1 MHVEMNAIAH
11 ASAVPASGPQLDNRR
26 IAAALI
32 DLAIV
37 VGGAFVIGL
46 AAGLSGVGEGG
57 AGLTAVVLAWALYYY
72 FACES
77 SGGQTLGKKAMKLR
91 VVRLDGG
98 TAGMGDIG
106 VRTILRLIDGLFLY
120 LVGLVVMLAT
130 GKRRGRLGDLA
141 ARTKIVSADA
151 AALPAGPVP
160 AAAPTVTQTLSL
172 PSYGPAPVTVPVAP
186 VPGPESL
193 AAPEMRPFDP
203 VAPPAVELAPEP
215 VVEVVELAPEPVV
228 EVVELAP
235 EPVVEV
241 VEVAPEPVVEV
252 VEVAPE
258 PVVEVVEL
266 APEPVVEVVELAP
279 EPVVEVVELAP
290 EPVVE
295 VVEVAPEPVVEV
307 VEAAPEPLVEA
318 DPEPVVEAYPDP
330 VVKVMPAFAFEPE
343 PAVEVA
349 PAFALEPVMEA
360 EPVVEPEPVVE
371 VRAVPLFGAVEPVDE
386 PVSPS
391 APEPEPEEED
401 EPQVVVRS
409 FETVSAIDLIM
420 AEDEPDEDPPGEDS
434 PPASI

>member
-37 VGGAFVIGL
+37 VGGALVIGL

-91 VVRLDGG
+91 VVRMDGG

-151 AALPAGPVP
+151 SALPASPVL

-172 PSYGPAPVTVPVAP
+172 PSYGPAAVTEPVAP
-186 VPGPESL
+186 
-193 AAPEMRPFDP
+193 RP
-203 VAPPAVELAPEP
+203 
-215 VVEVVELAPEPVV
+215 
-228 EVVELAP
+228 
-235 EPVVEV
+235 
-241 VEVAPEPVVEV
+241 
-252 VEVAPE
+252 
-258 PVVEVVEL
+258 
-266 APEPVVEVVELAP
+266 
-279 EPVVEVVELAP
+279 
-290 EPVVE
+290 
-295 VVEVAPEPVVEV
+295 
-307 VEAAPEPLVEA
+307 
-318 DPEPVVEAYPDP
+318 
-330 VVKVMPAFAFEPE
+330 
-343 PAVEVA
+343 
-349 PAFALEPVMEA
+349 
-360 EPVVEPEPVVE
+360 
-371 VRAVPLFGAVEPVDE
+371 R
-386 PVSPS
+386 
-391 APEPEPEEED
+391 
-401 EPQVVVRS
+401 
-409 FETVSAIDLIM
+409 
-420 AEDEPDEDPPGEDS
+420 PGEPGRARDA
-434 PPASI
+434 PVRPRRAAGCRACAGAGRRA

>member
-1 MHVEMNAIAH
+1 MNAIAH

-91 VVRLDGG
+91 VVRMDGG

-151 AALPAGPVP
+151 AALPASPGPV
-160 AAAPTVTQTLSL
+160 AAPTVTQTLSL

-186 VPGPESL
+186 APGPESL

-215 VVEVVELAPEPVV
+215 VVEV
-228 EVVELAP
+228 AP

-258 PVVEVVEL
+258 PVVEV
-266 APEPVVEVVELAP
+266 
-279 EPVVEVVELAP
+279 
-290 EPVVE
+290 
-295 VVEVAPEPVVEV
+295 
-307 VEAAPEPLVEA
+307 
-318 DPEPVVEAYPDP
+318 
-330 VVKVMPAFAFEPE
+330 
-343 PAVEVA
+343 A
-349 PAFALEPVMEA
+349 PAFALEPVTEA
-360 EPVVEPEPVVE
+360 EPAVEPEPVVE

-386 PVSPS
+386 PVSSS
-391 APEPEPEEED
+391 APEPEPEEKD
-401 EPQVVVRS
+401 EPQVVVKS

-434 PPASI
+434 RPASI

>member
-91 VVRLDGG
+91 VVRMDGG

-151 AALPAGPVP
+151 SALPASPVL
-160 AAAPTVTQTLSL
+160 AAAPTATQTLSL
-172 PSYGPAPVTVPVAP
+172 PSYGPAAVTEPVAP

-203 VAPPAVELAPEP
+203 VAPPA
-215 VVEVVELAPEPVV
+215 
-228 EVVELAP
+228 VELAP

-266 APEPVVEVVELAP
+266 APEPVVEVVEVAP
-279 EPVVEVVELAP
+279 EPVVEVVEVAPEPVVEVVEVAP

-307 VEAAPEPLVEA
+307 VEAAPEPVVEA

-330 VVKVMPAFAFEPE
+330 VIQVMPAFAFEPE
-343 PAVEVA
+343 PVVEVA
-349 PAFALEPVMEA
+349 PAFAFEPVTEA

-371 VRAVPLFGAVEPVDE
+371 VRAVPLFGVVEPVDE
-386 PVSPS
+386 PVSPQAP
-391 APEPEPEEED
+391 APESEQED
-401 EPQVVVRS
+401 EPQVVIKS

-420 AEDEPDEDPPGEDS
+420 GEDEPDEDPPGDDS
-434 PPASI
+434 RPASI

>member
-91 VVRLDGG
+91 VVRMDGG

-151 AALPAGPVP
+151 SALPASPVL

-172 PSYGPAPVTVPVAP
+172 PSYGPAAVTEPVAP

-215 VVEVVELAPEPVV
+215 VGRGELRRSRS
-228 EVVELAP
+228 EL
-235 EPVVEV
+235 
-241 VEVAPEPVVEV
+241 
-252 VEVAPE
+252 
-258 PVVEVVEL
+258 
-266 APEPVVEVVELAP
+266 
-279 EPVVEVVELAP
+279 
-290 EPVVE
+290 
-295 VVEVAPEPVVEV
+295 
-307 VEAAPEPLVEA
+307 
-318 DPEPVVEAYPDP
+318 
-330 VVKVMPAFAFEPE
+330 
-343 PAVEVA
+343 
-349 PAFALEPVMEA
+349 
-360 EPVVEPEPVVE
+360 
-371 VRAVPLFGAVEPVDE
+371 R
-386 PVSPS
+386 
-391 APEPEPEEED
+391 
-401 EPQVVVRS
+401 RS
-409 FETVSAIDLIM
+409 R
-420 AEDEPDEDPPGEDS
+420 
-434 PPASI
+434 

>member
-151 AALPAGPVP
+151 AALPAEPGARSGADRHTDLEPAELWPRRGHGAGGPRP
-160 AAAPTVTQTLSL
+160 RPGEPGRARD
-172 PSYGPAPVTVPVAP
+172 APVRPRRAA
-186 VPGPESL
+186 GCRACAGAGLSSL
-193 AAPEMRPFDP
+193 R
-203 VAPPAVELAPEP
+203 
-215 VVEVVELAPEPVV
+215 
-228 EVVELAP
+228 
-235 EPVVEV
+235 
-241 VEVAPEPVVEV
+241 
-252 VEVAPE
+252 
-258 PVVEVVEL
+258 
-266 APEPVVEVVELAP
+266 
-279 EPVVEVVELAP
+279 
-290 EPVVE
+290 
-295 VVEVAPEPVVEV
+295 
-307 VEAAPEPLVEA
+307 
-318 DPEPVVEAYPDP
+318 
-330 VVKVMPAFAFEPE
+330 
-343 PAVEVA
+343 
-349 PAFALEPVMEA
+349 
-360 EPVVEPEPVVE
+360 
-371 VRAVPLFGAVEPVDE
+371 
-386 PVSPS
+386 
-391 APEPEPEEED
+391 
-401 EPQVVVRS
+401 RS
-409 FETVSAIDLIM
+409 RSSRL
-420 AEDEPDEDPPGEDS
+420 S
-434 PPASI
+434 RSRRSRSLRLSRLRRSRSLRLSRSRRSRSLRLSRLRRSRSLRLSRLRRSRSSSLSRNR

>member
-172 PSYGPAPVTVPVAP
+172 PSYGPAAVTVPVAP

-215 VVEVVELAPEPVV
+215 VCRACAGAGRRGCAGPVVEVAPEPVVEVVEVAPEPVVEVVEVAPEPVV

-258 PVVEVVEL
+258 PVVEVVE
-266 APEPVVEVVELAP
+266 V
-279 EPVVEVVELAP
+279 
-290 EPVVE
+290 
-295 VVEVAPEPVVEV
+295 
-307 VEAAPEPLVEA
+307 APEPLVEA
-318 DPEPVVEAYPDP
+318 DPDPAVEAYPDP

-349 PAFALEPVMEA
+349 PAFALEPVRK
-360 EPVVEPEPVVE
+360 PS
-371 VRAVPLFGAVEPVDE
+371 RSS
-386 PVSPS
+386 SPS
-391 APEPEPEEED
+391 RSSRSARFPCSAPSSRWTSRSR
-401 EPQVVVRS
+401 PQRPSPSPRKRTSRRWSSGPSRPCLRS
-409 FETVSAIDLIM
+409 I
-420 AEDEPDEDPPGEDS
+420 
-434 PPASI
+434 

>member
-1 MHVEMNAIAH
+1 MNAIAH

-91 VVRLDGG
+91 VVRMDGG

-151 AALPAGPVP
+151 AALPASPVP
-160 AAAPTVTQTLSL
+160 VAAPTVTQTLSL

-186 VPGPESL
+186 APGPESL

-215 VVEVVELAPEPVV
+215 VVEV
-228 EVVELAP
+228 
-235 EPVVEV
+235 
-241 VEVAPEPVVEV
+241 
-252 VEVAPE
+252 
-258 PVVEVVEL
+258 
-266 APEPVVEVVELAP
+266 
-279 EPVVEVVELAP
+279 AP

-307 VEAAPEPLVEA
+307 VEAAQEPVVEA

-343 PAVEVA
+343 PVVEVA
-349 PAFALEPVMEA
+349 PAFALEPVTEA
-360 EPVVEPEPVVE
+360 EPAVEPEPVVE

-386 PVSPS
+386 PVSSS

-434 PPASI
+434 RPASI

>member
-37 VGGAFVIGL
+37 VGGAFVIGF

-91 VVRLDGG
+91 VVRMDGG

-151 AALPAGPVP
+151 SALPASPVL

-172 PSYGPAPVTVPVAP
+172 PSYGPAAVTEPVAPVAP

-215 VVEVVELAPEPVV
+215 VVEACAGAGRRGCRGCAGAGCRGCAGAGCRGCAGAGEVV
-228 EVVELAP
+228 EVAP

-258 PVVEVVEL
+258 PVVEVVE
-266 APEPVVEVVELAP
+266 
-279 EPVVEVVELAP
+279 
-290 EPVVE
+290 
-295 VVEVAPEPVVEV
+295 VAPEPVVEV
-307 VEAAPEPLVEA
+307 VEAAPEPVVEA

-330 VVKVMPAFAFEPE
+330 VIKVMPAFAFEPE
-343 PAVEVA
+343 PVVEVA
-349 PAFALEPVMEA
+349 PAFAFEPVTEA

-371 VRAVPLFGAVEPVDE
+371 VRAVPLFGVVEPVDE
-386 PVSPS
+386 PVSPQ

-401 EPQVVVRS
+401 EPQVVIKS

-420 AEDEPDEDPPGEDS
+420 GEDEPDEDPPGEDS
-434 PPASI
+434 RPASI

>member
-37 VGGAFVIGL
+37 VGGAFVIGF

-91 VVRLDGG
+91 VVRMDGG

-151 AALPAGPVP
+151 SALPASPVL

-172 PSYGPAPVTVPVAP
+172 PSYGPAAVTEPVAPVAP

-215 VVEVVELAPEPVV
+215 VVELAPEP
-228 EVVELAP
+228 
-235 EPVVEV
+235 V
-241 VEVAPEPVVEV
+241 VEVAPEPVVE
-252 VEVAPE
+252 AC
-258 PVVEVVEL
+258 
-266 APEPVVEVVELAP
+266 A
-279 EPVVEVVELAP
+279 
-290 EPVVE
+290 
-295 VVEVAPEPVVEV
+295 
-307 VEAAPEPLVEA
+307 
-318 DPEPVVEAYPDP
+318 
-330 VVKVMPAFAFEPE
+330 
-343 PAVEVA
+343 
-349 PAFALEPVMEA
+349 
-360 EPVVEPEPVVE
+360 
-371 VRAVPLFGAVEPVDE
+371 GA
-386 PVSPS
+386 
-391 APEPEPEEED
+391 
-401 EPQVVVRS
+401 
-409 FETVSAIDLIM
+409 
-420 AEDEPDEDPPGEDS
+420 GG
-434 PPASI
+434 